1 MLAFRP
7 VGYIVGWLVL
17 ALGFVMFLPLA
28 VDVALGDGNAPGFA
42 EAAVLTI
49 AFGAG
54 LTLACAQAGDLRLG
68 LRQAFALTTVTWMVY
83 PAVGALPFML
93 GLPGLGPTDA
103 YFEAMSAMTTTGATV
118 ITGLDD
124 LPHGILLWRGLLQW
138 IGGMGIV
145 LMALLLL
152 PVLNVGGMQLLRAS
166 DFNTLGK
173 IMPRTKQIALSIGS
187 VYLGLTVA
195 CAMGYEASG
204 MNGFNAAVHAM
215 TTLSTGG
222 MGTSDSSFAGFSP
235 AAQYVSTVFMLLG
248 SLSFARFVQLARGD
262 AGALWHDT
270 QIRAFLAVYVAF
282 VLGMLVARLAGSA
295 RLDETVVREVAFNV
309 ASMLSST
316 GYASADFILWGNPS
330 VMIFFIIMLI
340 GGCSGSTAGGVKV
353 FRYELLFSAVRA
365 ELRRLYRPN
374 IVILARYQGRT
385 VSPQVM
391 DSVIAFFMLYFLSLG
406 IIAVV
411 LVLLGLDPMS
421 AITGAASCLGN
432 VGPGLSPEI
441 GPVASYVDVPGAA
454 KWVMSAA
461 MMIGR
466 LEIMVVFVLFSTA
479 YWRG

>member
-1 MLAFRP
+1 
-7 VGYIVGWLVL
+7 
-17 ALGFVMFLPLA
+17 
-28 VDVALGDGNAPGFA
+28 
-42 EAAVLTI
+42 
-49 AFGAG
+49 
-54 LTLACAQAGDLRLG
+54 
-68 LRQAFALTTVTWMVY
+68 
-83 PAVGALPFML
+83 
-93 GLPGLGPTDA
+93 
-103 YFEAMSAMTTTGATV
+103 
-118 ITGLDD
+118 
-124 LPHGILLWRGLLQW
+124 
-138 IGGMGIV
+138 
-145 LMALLLL
+145 
-152 PVLNVGGMQLLRAS
+152 
-166 DFNTLGK
+166 
-173 IMPRTKQIALSIGS
+173 
-187 VYLGLTVA
+187 
-195 CAMGYEASG
+195 
-204 MNGFNAAVHAM
+204 
-215 TTLSTGG
+215 
-222 MGTSDSSFAGFSP
+222 
-235 AAQYVSTVFMLLG
+235 
-248 SLSFARFVQLARGD
+248 VQLARGD

-340 GGCSGSTAGGVKV
+340 GGCSGSTAGGVKI

>member
-1 MLAFRP
+1 MLGFRP

-17 ALGFVMFLPLA
+17 ALGFVMLLPLA
-28 VDVALGDGNAPGFA
+28 VDLALDNGNASGFA
-42 EAAVLTI
+42 MSAVLTLF
-49 AFGAG
+49 AGAG
-54 LTLACAQAGDLRLG
+54 LTLACAQSGELRLG
-68 LRQAFALTTVTWMVY
+68 LRDGFALTTVTWMIY
-83 PAVGALPFML
+83 PAVGALPFHF
-93 GLPGLGPTDA
+93 GAPGLGPTDG

-118 ITGLDD
+118 ITGLDK

-204 MNGFNAAVHAM
+204 MNGFDAAVHAM

-222 MGTSDSSFAGFSP
+222 MGNSDSSFAGFSP
-235 AAQYVSTVFMLLG
+235 SAQYVSTVFMLLG
-248 SLSFARFVQLARGD
+248 SMSFARFVQLARGD
-262 AGALWHDT
+262 AAALWRDS
-270 QIRAFLAVYVAF
+270 QIRVFLAVYLAF
-282 VLGMLVARLAGSA
+282 VFGMVAVRLIGAA
-295 RLDETVVREVAFNV
+295 QLDEPIVREVAFNV
-309 ASMLSST
+309 ASVLSST
-316 GYASADFILWGNPS
+316 GYASSDFILWGNPS
-330 VMIFFIIMLI
+330 VMLFFVIMLI
-340 GGCSGSTAGGVKV
+340 GGCSGSTGGGIKI

-374 IVILARYQGRT
+374 IVILPRYQGRT

-391 DSVIAFFMLYFLSLG
+391 DSVIAFFMLYFLSFG
-406 IIAVV
+406 VITIV
-411 LVLLGLDPMS
+411 LVLLGVDPMS
-421 AITGAASCLGN
+421 AISGAASCLGN

-441 GPVASYVDVPGAA
+441 GPASTYVDVPAAA

-461 MMIGR
+461 MMVGR
-466 LEIMVVFVLFSTA
+466 LEIMVVFVLFSSA
-479 YWRG
+479 FWRA